1 MLEIDIYMR
10 EMLEGEVAFMGDS
23 LSELKEK
30 TDRLIVLAADVHADP
45 RTRSLIDDEKF
56 RTLVE
61 SGTNRLIKATRAVE
75 LARKTLA
82 NIHNVPMDI
91 ELFKEIYRLLSNQSS
106 LIEGDILD
114 IQGIMLVLSQ
124 ARFTAA
130 CVAANT

>member
-1 MLEIDIYMR
+1 MLEKMYH
-10 EMLEGEVAFMGDS
+10 EELEGRVALMDDN

-30 TDRLIVLAADVHADP
+30 TDSLIVLAADIRTDP

-61 SGTNRLIKATRAVE
+61 FGTNRLIQEARAVE

-82 NIHNVPMDI
+82 NIRNVPMGT
-91 ELFKEIYRLLSNQSS
+91 ELFKEIYRLLSNQNS
-106 LIEGDILD
+106 LIEKDILAIHD
-114 IQGIMLVLSQ
+114 IMLVLSQ

-130 CVAANT
+130 WAAANI